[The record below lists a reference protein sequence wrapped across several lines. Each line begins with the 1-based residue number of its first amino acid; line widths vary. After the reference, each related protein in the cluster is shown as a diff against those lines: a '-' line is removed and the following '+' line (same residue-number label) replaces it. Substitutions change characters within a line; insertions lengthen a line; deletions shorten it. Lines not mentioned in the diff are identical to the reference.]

1 MRYLRRYNERKEST
15 YLIDDL
21 KEFCEENLS
30 YLLDSDFSFEVMEF
44 GSRNSI
50 ILRSNNKDGLYLDDI
65 KSDFISF
72 LELLNMKYTI
82 MHEIEFDTVGDVLGH
97 LYLDKESII
106 EDDVDDKF
114 ANLKILKVKINLDK

>member
-1 MRYLRRYNERKEST
+1 MRYLRRYNERKELT
-15 YLIDDL
+15 YLIEDL

-44 GSRNSI
+44 GSRNTI
-50 ILRSNNKDGLYLDDI
+50 ILRSNNSDGIYFDEI

-72 LELLNMKYTI
+72 LELLNMKYII

-106 EDDVDDKF
+106 EDEVDDNF
-114 ANLKILKVKINLDK
+114 SHLKILKVKVNLDK

>member
-15 YLIDDL
+15 YLIEDL

-44 GSRNSI
+44 GSRNTI
-50 ILRSNNKDGLYLDDI
+50 ILRSNNSDGIYFDEI

-72 LELLNMKYTI
+72 LELLNMKYII

-97 LYLDKESII
+97 LYLDKESVI
-106 EDDVDDKF
+106 EDEVDDNF
-114 ANLKILKVKINLDK
+114 SHLKILKVKVNLDK